1 MTSVAAPHLRRLVLD
16 PRLPILV
23 RPSGRIQ
30 IGWDPETAMILTPPA
45 SVDPQALISVLGLL
59 DGRTSRPGVVWRA
72 VEHGITPADISTI
85 LSELEE
91 AGVLRPAPTPPDP
104 APIIRVHGRGPL
116 ADAISTALAVGPA
129 RVSRSTHFTADTDV
143 TTWNCLCVVLTDDL
157 VVDPRLVDALLVAGI
172 PHLHV
177 RLRDGRGVVGPL
189 VLPGSTSCL
198 RCADLTRSDADEEW
212 PHVAAQL
219 LGRVGHAGPATVLA
233 TAAVALGQ
241 LELVLSRVASPA
253 PASLDA
259 TLEID
264 LGTHRFAVREW
275 PRDPRCGCS
284 RSTIF
289 LDEPANLPP

>member
-1 MTSVAAPHLRRLVLD
+1 MTSVAATHLQRLVLD
-16 PRLPILV
+16 PQLPVLI

-30 IGWDPETAMILTPPA
+30 IGWDPETSLILTPPA
-45 SVDPQALISVLGLL
+45 TVDPQALVAVLGLL

-72 VEHGITPADISTI
+72 VERGITPADMSTI

-91 AGVLRPAPTPPDP
+91 AGLLRPAPTLPDP
-104 APIIRVHGRGPL
+104 APIVRVHGRGPL
-116 ADAISTALAVGPA
+116 ADAISNALAVGPA
-129 RVSRSTHFTADTDV
+129 RVTRSTHFTADTDV
-143 TTWNCLCVVLTDDL
+143 ATWNCLCVVLTDDL

-241 LELVLSRVASPA
+241 LEVVLSRTASPA
-253 PASLDA
+253 PVSLDA

-264 LGTHRFAVREW
+264 LGAHRFAVRRW

-284 RSTIF
+284 RSTVS

>member
-1 MTSVAAPHLRRLVLD
+1 MTPVAAPHLRRLVLD

-45 SVDPQALISVLGLL
+45 SVDPQALVSVLGLL

-72 VEHGITPADISTI
+72 VEHGIAPADISTI

-91 AGVLRPAPTPPDP
+91 AGVLRPAPTQPDP

-116 ADAISTALAVGPA
+116 ADAISTALTVGPA

-241 LELVLSRVASPA
+241 LELVLTRVASPA